1 MKMKKIIFAFS
12 VLFFFS
18 SCKKDVK
25 VCNIYTELLD
35 HDNLVDITILKSTP
49 EIYDTIVKY
58 KLQVR
63 EIVNDNILFG
73 FKSNLIY
80 KDLMVFNEDYYL
92 YKNKFANSFVI
103 IGQPTIDSIK
113 FSLKPNLACKDAIHI
128 AEKNISFNNTCIFY
142 RLGILNINAG
152 VLNSQINCKLVWKI
166 QGENGW
172 PYVILDANTGQ
183 VYLKDDGIR
192 L

>member
-1 MKMKKIIFAFS
+1 MKKIIFAFS

-35 HDNLVDITILKSTP
+35 RDNLVDITILKSTP

-92 YKNKFANSFVI
+92 YKNKSANSFVI

-113 FSLKPNLACKDAIHI
+113 FSLKPTLAGKDAIHI
-128 AEKNISFNNTCIFY
+128 AEKNISFSNTCIFY

-152 VLNSQINCKLVWKI
+152 VLNSQINRKLVWKI

>member
-1 MKMKKIIFAFS
+1 MIFTLSILCF
-12 VLFFFS
+12 LL

-25 VCNIYTELLD
+25 VCNNYTELLD
-35 HDNLVDITILKSTP
+35 HDNLVDITILKSTT
-49 EIYDTIVKY
+49 EIYDTLVKY

-63 EIVNDNILFG
+63 EIVNDNILIG

-80 KDLMVFNEDYYL
+80 KDLLVFNEDYYL
-92 YKNKFANSFVI
+92 YKNKSSNNLVV

-113 FSLKPNLACKDAIHI
+113 FSLRPILAFKEAIYI
-128 AEKNISFNNTCIFY
+128 AEKNISFSNTCISY
-142 RLGILNINAG
+142 RLGILNVNAG
-152 VLNSQINCKLVWKI
+152 VLNSQINHKLVWKI

-192 L
+192 M